1 MPKRFL
7 RKIIPLLLS
16 LLLLFA
22 ASGFSAADG
31 EMPLF
36 GDVDGDG
43 EVTTHDAAAI
53 IGHLK
58 RAKLLDAAA
67 LTRADVDG
75 DGAVTERDTEMILA
89 LLGSKATFVST
100 FASFSFLLTSDM
112 HGAAW
117 DSISTDE
124 EGRSTA
130 MNVAACVTA
139 LRENEP
145 DLLLFDA
152 GGSLFGSAIADDY
165 RANTQKKY
173 GPITALFM
181 EMQYDAILL
190 GDEAIAYPSQT
201 IRHEVNPLL
210 DNGIPVLGANLR
222 RTDPTV
228 FDAEDALWNDLVPYV
243 ICEAPQGEG
252 EPPLRV
258 AVIGMTDPSLW
269 TYDDEI
275 LPADPIESFLRI
287 KEDLRTKADFTLLLY
302 HGYIETDVTANKVY
316 SLRDFVQRTE
326 GIDLVVAAHGEN
338 DSVRSER
345 NASGTE
351 VPIISLAG
359 GTETVTRISVS
370 LRKYGRPAI
379 CVREIDAGA
388 YVPNNLIREMIRPY
402 AIPLSVLLDQTVAAV
417 ETAVEAYDENDRFS
431 SSDNMELLH
440 EMQLY
445 AAKKWIAENGLD
457 LPHSVISVAYPYVK
471 IDGFRE
477 GYVSYGDL
485 CRMRTETPRY
495 TLMLIRGSELRAWLT
510 AYAEKISSSDNVYSL
525 YGLNYILN
533 TLNPDVPLGYLE
545 NEYGISVED
554 DEVFTLVLAESFD
567 DDSILRPYLD
577 ESWLPYE
584 DRVLDGF
591 TLPTPERTQTADQ
604 NPVVNA
610 MCAYLEKVGTLRLS
624 HRFRWILI

>member
-1 MPKRFL
+1 MTKRFL
-7 RKIIPLLLS
+7 RKIMPLLLS
-16 LLLLFA
+16 LLLLIA
-22 ASGFSAADG
+22 ASDFSVAENDD
-31 EMPLF
+31 PLF

-43 EVTTHDAAAI
+43 VITYQDAEAI
-53 IGHLK
+53 VGHLN
-58 RAKLLDAAA
+58 RTHLLDAVA

-75 DGAVTERDTEMILA
+75 DGTVTERDAEVIRS
-89 LLGSKATFVST
+89 LLGSQAVFVST

-117 DSISTDE
+117 DSISKDG

-130 MNVAACVTA
+130 MNVAACVMA
-139 LRENEP
+139 LRESEP

-152 GGSLFGSAIADDY
+152 GGSLLGSAIADDY
-165 RANTQKKY
+165 RAHTTKKY

-190 GDEAIAYPSQT
+190 GDEAITYPSQT

-210 DNGIPVLGANLR
+210 DSGIPVLGANLR

-228 FDAEDALWNDLVPYV
+228 FDAENALWNDLVPYA
-243 ICEAPQGEG
+243 ICEVPQGEG
-252 EPPLRV
+252 KSPLRV

-269 TYDDEI
+269 TYEDEI
-275 LPADPIESFLRI
+275 LPADPIESYLRI
-287 KEDLRTKADFTLLLY
+287 QEDLRTKADFTLLLY
-302 HGYIETDVTANKVY
+302 HGYTETDITAKKVY

-326 GIDLVVAAHGEN
+326 GIDLIVAAHGEN
-338 DSVRSER
+338 RSVRAER

-351 VPIISLAG
+351 VPIISLTG

-379 CVREIDAGA
+379 SVHEIDADA
-388 YVPNNLIREMIRPY
+388 YAPNNLIREMIRPY

-417 ETAVEAYDENDRFS
+417 ETAVEAYDGNDRFS

-445 AAKKWIAENGLD
+445 AAEKWIEENGLD
-457 LPHSVISVAYPYVK
+457 FPHSVISVAYPYIK

-485 CRMRTETPRY
+485 CRMRTETPHY
-495 TLMLIRGSELRAWLT
+495 TLMLVRGSELRAWLT
-510 AYAEKISSSDNVYSL
+510 AYSEAILTSDNVYSL

-533 TLNPDVPLGYLE
+533 TLNPDAPLGYLE

-554 DEVFTLVLAESFD
+554 DEVFTLLLAESPD
-567 DDSILRPYLD
+567 DDPILRPYLD

-591 TLPTPERTQTADQ
+591 TLPTPERTQTAEQ

-610 MCAYLEKVGTLRLS
+610 ICAYLEKVGSLRLS
-624 HRFRWILI
+624 HRFRWILL